1 MAAAQGVCIHHIAR
15 GSADVKRLAKFYQE
29 VHSEFASRFP
39 PVCFYFLQK
48 ETETTSPSNT
58 LCFAQILGFERVESP
73 NLGIEVV
80 WLRLPPVFTL
90 HLIQKDPESKLPETP
105 WNPSSAVVDPKHLTR
120 SHHICFSISNY
131 ESFVQTLKVTFLLIS
146 DNR

>member
-29 VHSEFASRFP
+29 
-39 PVCFYFLQK
+39 
-48 ETETTSPSNT
+48 
-58 LCFAQILGFERVESP
+58 ILGFERVESP
-73 NLGIEVV
+73 NLGVEVV

-105 WNPSSAVVDPKHLTR
+105 WNASSAVVDPKHLTR

-131 ESFVQTLKVTFLLIS
+131 ESFVQTLKEKGIEIFENTQPDGKTKQAFFFDPDGNGLEVG
-146 DNR
+146 NWEPAMQ